1 MSAQASL
8 NGPALKITISRAY
21 RGIGTCLACK
31 SFVHRRSSLGN
42 PPTTSKVVRPV
53 RPIHQGA
60 KP

>member
-1 MSAQASL
+1 MLVMLALIKLLTPLTLIAFPLAVAAQE
-8 NGPALKITISRAY
+8 
-21 RGIGTCLACK
+21 
-31 SFVHRRSSLGN
+31 SSLQDLGGALAAP